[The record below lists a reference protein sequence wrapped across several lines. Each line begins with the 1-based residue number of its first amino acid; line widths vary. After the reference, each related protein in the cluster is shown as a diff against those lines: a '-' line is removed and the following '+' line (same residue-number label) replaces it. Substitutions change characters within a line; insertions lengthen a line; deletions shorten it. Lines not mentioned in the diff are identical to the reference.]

1 MTTPEPTK
9 RKRAAA
15 SRSRSTTSLAPSCAE
30 PLAAESPPSPNGS
43 IGHGAAPPLSPADP
57 HTPERTEGGR
67 FALGNKGGPGNPYAA
82 RVGRWRAI
90 MTEAV
95 TDDDMRA
102 VVAAL
107 VAAAKRGESWAVR
120 EVFDRTVGKPV
131 EADLVARL
139 EQLEAATKLKEY
151 R

>member
-1 MTTPEPTK
+1 MPNELTP
-9 RKRAAA
+9 
-15 SRSRSTTSLAPSCAE
+15 STNSCD
-30 PLAAESPPSPNGS
+30 PDLTPSPNGGD
-43 IGHGAAPPLSPADP
+43 GHSDHETANRGKRDN
-57 HTPERTEGGR
+57 RGR
-67 FALGNKGGPGNPYAA
+67 FASGNKGGPGNPYAA

-95 TDDDMRA
+95 TDDDLRA

-107 VAAAKRGESWAVR
+107 VAAAKRGESWAVK

-139 EQLEAATKLKEY
+139 ELLESHMQEPDHAK
-151 R
+151 

>member
-1 MTTPEPTK
+1 
-9 RKRAAA
+9 
-15 SRSRSTTSLAPSCAE
+15 
-30 PLAAESPPSPNGS
+30 
-43 IGHGAAPPLSPADP
+43 
-57 HTPERTEGGR
+57 
-67 FALGNKGGPGNPYAA
+67 
-82 RVGRWRAI
+82 

-107 VAAAKRGESWAVR
+107 VAAAKRGESWAVK

-139 EQLEAATKLKEY
+139 EMLKRVMVEPPE
-151 R
+151 

>member
-1 MTTPEPTK
+1 VNARETE
-9 RKRAAA
+9 
-15 SRSRSTTSLAPSCAE
+15 APS
-30 PLAAESPPSPNGS
+30 PSPNGRD
-43 IGHGAAPPLSPADP
+43 GGAAC
-57 HTPERTEGGR
+57 RTGYDSACEPGRDARGR
-67 FALGNKGGPGNPYAA
+67 FASGNKGGPGNPYAA

-107 VAAAKRGESWAVR
+107 VAAAKRGESWAVK

-131 EADLVARL
+131 EADLIARL
-139 EQLEAATKLKEY
+139 EVLEQAMSE
-151 R
+151 

>member
-1 MTTPEPTK
+1 MNARE
-9 RKRAAA
+9 REA
-15 SRSRSTTSLAPSCAE
+15 L
-30 PLAAESPPSPNGS
+30 PPSPNGRDGDEACGTGS
-43 IGHGAAPPLSPADP
+43 DPASEPGRDA
-57 HTPERTEGGR
+57 RGR
-67 FALGNKGGPGNPYAA
+67 FASGNKGGPGNPYAA

-107 VAAAKRGESWAVR
+107 VAAAKRGESWAVK

-139 EQLEAATKLKEY
+139 EMLERVMGGEDD
-151 R
+151 

>member
-1 MTTPEPTK
+1 ML
-9 RKRAAA
+9 ACWA
-15 SRSRSTTSLAPSCAE
+15 SRRLE
-30 PLAAESPPSPNGS
+30 G
-43 IGHGAAPPLSPADP
+43 
-57 HTPERTEGGR
+57 ERTPALPTLDRHPSDRTESGR
-67 FALGNKGGPGNPYAA
+67 FAAGNKGGPGNPYAA

-90 MTEAV
+90 MTEAI

-107 VAAAKRGESWAVR
+107 VAAAKRGESWAVK

>member
-1 MTTPEPTK
+1 MSEGSQ
-9 RKRAAA
+9 RA
-15 SRSRSTTSLAPSCAE
+15 SDPRS
-30 PLAAESPPSPNGS
+30 PSPNGDDGEAS
-43 IGHGAAPPLSPADP
+43 EKAGCRSVYGA
-57 HTPERTEGGR
+57 ERDARGR
-67 FALGNKGGPGNPYAA
+67 FASGNKGGPGNPYAA

-90 MTEAV
+90 MTDAV

-107 VAAAKRGESWAVR
+107 VAAAKRGESWAVK

-131 EADLVARL
+131 EADLVVRL
-139 EQLEAATKLKEY
+139 EMLERVMLEAEEPA

>member
-1 MTTPEPTK
+1 MSGRK
-9 RKRAAA
+9 RKQ
-15 SRSRSTTSLAPSCAE
+15 
-30 PLAAESPPSPNGS
+30 SPPSPNGADGGS
-43 IGHGAAPPLSPADP
+43 TGDSGGEPAHESGRDA
-57 HTPERTEGGR
+57 RGR
-67 FALGNKGGPGNPYAA
+67 FASGNKGGPGNPYAV

-107 VAAAKRGESWAVR
+107 VAAAKRGESWAVK

-139 EQLEAATKLKEY
+139 ELLESHLRESDDAA
-151 R
+151 